1 MNPKIKKLRAERA
14 KNDDKIAK
22 LTARNEEV
30 DKEIMNLENLDIIGL
45 VRAVGAAGLSRRVKQ
60 AFSAK
65 TVTAALPSGK
75 TANSSPPRKRS

>member
-30 DKEIMNLENLDIIGL
+30 DNEIMKLENLDIIGL
-45 VRAVGAAGLSRRVKQ
+45 VRAVGLTPDQ
-60 AFSAK
+60 L
-65 TVTAALPSGK
+65 AALIQ
-75 TANSSPPRKRS
+75 ANARPAPERKEAGDLADT

>member
-1 MNPKIKKLRAERA
+1 MNPKIRKLRAERA

-45 VRAVGAAGLSRRVKQ
+45 VRAVGLTPDQ
-60 AFSAK
+60 L
-65 TVTAALPSGK
+65 AALIQ
-75 TANSSPPRKRS
+75 ANAPNVTVRPAPERKEAGDLADT

>member
-1 MNPKIKKLRAERA
+1 MNPKIRKLRAERA

-45 VRAVGAAGLSRRVKQ
+45 VRAVGLTPDQ
-60 AFSAK
+60 L
-65 TVTAALPSGK
+65 AALIQA
-75 TANSSPPRKRS
+75 TPPQPVPVPERKEDGYETV

>member
-1 MNPKIKKLRAERA
+1 MNPKIKKLRAERS

-45 VRAVGAAGLSRRVKQ
+45 VRAVGLTPDQ
-60 AFSAK
+60 L
-65 TVTAALPSGK
+65 AALIQTNARPCGHV
-75 TANSSPPRKRS
+75 NSVPCCSRFCA

>member
-45 VRAVGAAGLSRRVKQ
+45 VRAVGLTPDQ
-60 AFSAK
+60 L
-65 TVTAALPSGK
+65 AALIQ
-75 TANSSPPRKRS
+75 ANARPAPERKEAGDLADT

>member
-1 MNPKIKKLRAERA
+1 MNPKIRKLRAERA

-45 VRAVGAAGLSRRVKQ
+45 VRAVGLTPDQ
-60 AFSAK
+60 L
-65 TVTAALPSGK
+65 AALIQ
-75 TANSSPPRKRS
+75 ANVRPAPERKEAGDLADT

>member
-45 VRAVGAAGLSRRVKQ
+45 VRAVGLTPDQ
-60 AFSAK
+60 L
-65 TVTAALPSGK
+65 AALIQ
-75 TANSSPPRKRS
+75 ANAPNVTVRPAPERKEAGDLADT

>member
-45 VRAVGAAGLSRRVKQ
+45 VRAVGLTPDQ
-60 AFSAK
+60 L
-65 TVTAALPSGK
+65 AALIQ
-75 TANSSPPRKRS
+75 ANAPNVTVRPAPERKEAGNLADT

>member
-1 MNPKIKKLRAERA
+1 MNPKIRKLRAERA

-45 VRAVGAAGLSRRVKQ
+45 VRAVGLTPDQ
-60 AFSAK
+60 L
-65 TVTAALPSGK
+65 AALIQSAPRPETPARKEVSGDE
-75 TANSSPPRKRS
+75 TV

>member
-30 DKEIMNLENLDIIGL
+30 DNEIMKLENLDIIGL
-45 VRAVGAAGLSRRVKQ
+45 VRAVGLTPDQ
-60 AFSAK
+60 L
-65 TVTAALPSGK
+65 AALIQIGR
-75 TANSSPPRKRS
+75 AHV

>member
-1 MNPKIKKLRAERA
+1 MNPKIRKLRAERA

-45 VRAVGAAGLSRRVKQ
+45 VRAVGLTPDQ
-60 AFSAK
+60 L
-65 TVTAALPSGK
+65 AALIQSVPRPEAPARKEVSGDE
-75 TANSSPPRKRS
+75 TV

>member
-45 VRAVGAAGLSRRVKQ
+45 VRAVGLTPDQ
-60 AFSAK
+60 L
-65 TVTAALPSGK
+65 AALIQ
-75 TANSSPPRKRS
+75 ANVRPAPERKEAGDLADT

>member
-1 MNPKIKKLRAERA
+1 MNPKIRKLRAERA

-45 VRAVGAAGLSRRVKQ
+45 VRAVGLTPDQ
-60 AFSAK
+60 L
-65 TVTAALPSGK
+65 AALIQ
-75 TANSSPPRKRS
+75 ANAPNVTVRPAPERKEAGNLADT